1 MKKISKI
8 LTKDSPVTN
17 PLSNSEHVPVGP
29 RPMTPESEKAHERR
43 TKEIRDEMIA
53 SLNERTRER
62 PEVTEMKPPRPMSLP
77 PLARRALEYW
87 QDYLPEMY
95 EELLESGEL
104 KAKLLEAEQKTQVAL
119 DSLENQFP
127 DNQVPS
133 KMREQVLQ
141 MHLFLVPLNP
151 VEEDWD
157 SQVHES
163 NKETVRLE
171 ETLRQIEDE
180 EAVIPTT
187 S

>member
-1 MKKISKI
+1 
-8 LTKDSPVTN
+8 
-17 PLSNSEHVPVGP
+17 
-29 RPMTPESEKAHERR
+29 
-43 TKEIRDEMIA
+43 
-53 SLNERTRER
+53 
-62 PEVTEMKPPRPMSLP
+62 MKPPRPMSLP

-127 DNQVPS
+127 ENQVPS

-157 SQVHES
+157 SPLHEM
-163 NKETVRLE
+163 NKDLVKLE
-171 ETLRQIEDE
+171 ETLSQIQDE
-180 EAVIPTT
+180 EDVVLTT
-187 S
+187 